1 MMIKNTEKKTD
12 FCKLC
17 NWNLST
23 IIYFYLSQEKKK
35 TYNQT
40 FIGVNWD
47 NGYKLVAFFRG
58 DVLYKLKV
66 LFAI

>member
-1 MMIKNTEKKTD
+1 MMIKKTEKKMD

-17 NWNLST
+17 NWNPST
-23 IIYFYLSQEKKK
+23 IIYFYCISGKKK
-35 TYNQT
+35 TYNQIL
-40 FIGVNWD
+40 IGVNWD

-66 LFAI
+66 LFAM